1 MNPFNITWNPNCIR
15 RNTIIQIVI
24 VSLAFFLLIRVWPCN
39 LVKSHSTSKQQAV
52 RNYKELS
59 GETFTSADKKLQTV
73 KFTENH
79 IGSITLYLSC
89 TSYQAGD
96 KVLFRLYD
104 EGFSCIYEEEY
115 ACSKIEKNYAMK
127 VTPDLDVD
135 TAADY
140 YYEVLIPEEE
150 STVLNLAVADNSLLS
165 QQENGPLYIDGIIN
179 ESSSLIADFEYT
191 QKLSVF
197 AVILYDILIL
207 AFSAACYFG
216 ILYLLER
223 FEEYL
228 PELLRYGR
236 WIATGF
242 GGMFA
247 IVVFILAVLRN
258 SFGGE
263 IADRVVYTLG
273 ILAGTAWYMYALWIP
288 KDRRKPSRLT
298 QERQISLIWRNYIQ
312 TIVFG
317 FLFYALCMYVNA
329 DREYFHY
336 TNTRWMLIFLGIA
349 FLMIHSEKELM
360 NIPSYVWTGV
370 SVIGAIFYCHGYT
383 DDSELYLAK
392 LTAAVVVVWGLV
404 VINAI
409 LQCKKQAW
417 KAVHKPFAVIWLVFG
432 ILMIIFRY
440 QKTWPFT
447 ATLPFAVLLL
457 YNLSAAQK
465 SRLLKNLANGIIVS
479 FGFVVL
485 FSLHHRPYHY
495 WMRYRYNMVFH
506 TVAST
511 GMYLSTVFAALV
523 AKIYGKWKDKE
534 FKWNRCAGELFV
546 LAAVVSF
553 VLFTMSRTALLT
565 MSVTFILVVL
575 LRQWVYRIN
584 VKQVFMEFG
593 IIIMAVGLSFPFM
606 YSTLRM
612 VPAVADDPVRYD
624 LEPQDS
630 SYMIYEGDPVDSD
643 KYMNIERFFNL
654 FFNRLDM
661 GQAKGLEIQENN
673 TESELLAYA
682 GNTYLPVATGTSG
695 DKYVLES
702 NSDVSNGRFEI
713 FLAYLQRLNI
723 TGHDKMTA
731 EGTDYGH
738 AHNSYIQVAYDFG
751 SIAGV
756 VFLILCAYT
765 LIQSVLLFKKHGE
778 KYGTFI
784 IPFAFIVNFGFM
796 SVTEWAFHPCIPAG
810 FCFLFVQMLL
820 MQEGRNNKG

>member
-24 VSLAFFLLIRVWPCN
+24 VSLAIFLLIRVWPCN

-150 STVLNLAVADNSLLS
+150 STVLKLAVADNSLLS

-247 IVVFILAVLRN
+247 IVVFILTVLHN

-312 TIVFG
+312 TIAFG
-317 FLFYALCMYVNA
+317 LLFYALCMYVIA
-329 DREYFHY
+329 DR
-336 TNTRWMLIFLGIA
+336 
-349 FLMIHSEKELM
+349 
-360 NIPSYVWTGV
+360 
-370 SVIGAIFYCHGYT
+370 
-383 DDSELYLAK
+383 
-392 LTAAVVVVWGLV
+392 
-404 VINAI
+404 
-409 LQCKKQAW
+409 
-417 KAVHKPFAVIWLVFG
+417 
-432 ILMIIFRY
+432 
-440 QKTWPFT
+440 
-447 ATLPFAVLLL
+447 
-457 YNLSAAQK
+457 
-465 SRLLKNLANGIIVS
+465 
-479 FGFVVL
+479 
-485 FSLHHRPYHY
+485 
-495 WMRYRYNMVFH
+495 
-506 TVAST
+506 
-511 GMYLSTVFAALV
+511 
-523 AKIYGKWKDKE
+523 
-534 FKWNRCAGELFV
+534 
-546 LAAVVSF
+546 
-553 VLFTMSRTALLT
+553 
-565 MSVTFILVVL
+565 
-575 LRQWVYRIN
+575 
-584 VKQVFMEFG
+584 
-593 IIIMAVGLSFPFM
+593 
-606 YSTLRM
+606 
-612 VPAVADDPVRYD
+612 
-624 LEPQDS
+624 
-630 SYMIYEGDPVDSD
+630 
-643 KYMNIERFFNL
+643 
-654 FFNRLDM
+654 
-661 GQAKGLEIQENN
+661 
-673 TESELLAYA
+673 
-682 GNTYLPVATGTSG
+682 
-695 DKYVLES
+695 
-702 NSDVSNGRFEI
+702 
-713 FLAYLQRLNI
+713 
-723 TGHDKMTA
+723 
-731 EGTDYGH
+731 
-738 AHNSYIQVAYDFG
+738 
-751 SIAGV
+751 
-756 VFLILCAYT
+756 
-765 LIQSVLLFKKHGE
+765 
-778 KYGTFI
+778 
-784 IPFAFIVNFGFM
+784 
-796 SVTEWAFHPCIPAG
+796 
-810 FCFLFVQMLL
+810 
-820 MQEGRNNKG
+820 